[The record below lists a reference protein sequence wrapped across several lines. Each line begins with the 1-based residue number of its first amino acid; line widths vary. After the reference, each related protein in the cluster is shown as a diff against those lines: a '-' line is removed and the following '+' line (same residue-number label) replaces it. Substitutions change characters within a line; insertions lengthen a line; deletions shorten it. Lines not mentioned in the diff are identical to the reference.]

1 MENKHTYI
9 QDIDGVF
16 MVMDKDN
23 EPIAVQIDWKTHQES
38 LEDFFDLL
46 VLRERKKDSDTITLE
61 ELEESL
67 KAEGKL

>member
-1 MENKHTYI
+1 MENNLTYI